1 MHEML
6 RRRCTLVLLAAVV
19 LALFTGLLAWG
30 PVPWNASSLPPAPA
44 RRALDLAALQNV
56 LCSLAQVLAGAWG
69 WRVTRASP
77 LPPALQR
84 PWAAFHLLIVAA
96 GGAALLFHLSPGWPT
111 WLLAHATVSGAFA
124 MLAAGALA
132 ERVDAR
138 IGEAPLLAALLLLVL
153 AAALATAW
161 SGGTDLR
168 GLLLLE
174 VLPALLLPAS
184 AFGLRG
190 DWTRAPDW
198 TVMLSGYYLARL
210 AGAHDA
216 WVRTAL
222 GGLGG
227 QALMHL
233 LLAGVSGWLA
243 YCAWCAGRAWAAG
256 AADSASSRSHT
267 ALNTAG

>member
-19 LALFTGLLAWG
+19 LALATGLLAWG
-30 PVPWNASSLPPAPA
+30 PVPWNASSLPPAPT

-56 LCSLAQVLAGAWG
+56 LCSLVQVVAGGWG
-69 WRVTRASP
+69 WRLTRASP
-77 LPPALQR
+77 LPVALQR
-84 PWAAFHLLIVAA
+84 PWAGFHLLNLLA
-96 GGAALLFHLSPGWPT
+96 GAAALVFHLSPGWPS
-111 WLLAHATVSGAFA
+111 WLLAHATVSSAFA
-124 MLAAGALA
+124 LLAAGALA

-138 IGEAPLLAALLLLVL
+138 LGETPVLSGLLLLAAAGGLV
-153 AAALATAW
+153 TAW
-161 SGGTDLR
+161 SGGADLR
-168 GLLLLE
+168 GLLLLD

-184 AFGLRG
+184 CFGLRG
-190 DWTRAPDW
+190 EWTRAPDW
-198 TVMLSGYYLARL
+198 VVMLSGYSLARL
-210 AGAHDA
+210 AGAHDD

-233 LLAGVSGWLA
+233 LLAGVGGWLA
-243 YCAWCAGRAWAAG
+243 YCAWCAGRASAA
-256 AADSASSRSHT
+256 AAPDSAASRSHT